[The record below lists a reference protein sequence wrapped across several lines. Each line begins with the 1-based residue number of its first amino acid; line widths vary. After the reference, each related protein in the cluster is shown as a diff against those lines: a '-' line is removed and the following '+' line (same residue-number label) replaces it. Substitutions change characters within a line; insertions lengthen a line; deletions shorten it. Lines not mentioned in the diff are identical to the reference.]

1 MVQKRKHEIK
11 MKTTIRFVYLSIIF
25 IIFSFICYGEGIND
39 YIEKGDESYKK
50 FNNVEAL
57 NYYEKAFNITP
68 NSFEVLLR
76 LVKTY
81 NAAGEEYYEYRDRT
95 EAEYYINKALELADK
110 FRNKFPDSSA
120 AYCYFAMSNGN
131 IALFKGGKEKIKY
144 AQLVEQNAEKSLSL
158 NPNAYLPYIIL
169 GIYYREIAGL
179 SWLER
184 AFANTFWGNVP
195 SGSYEE
201 SEKMLKKALSFDPD
215 MIVANFQLALTYK
228 QMDKETEEKA
238 LLKKVLILPIRDF
251 RDKFAK
257 EKANKMLA
265 GISK

>member
-1 MVQKRKHEIK
+1 MFMVKIK
-11 MKTTIRFVYLSIIF
+11 MNKRMKYITFIFFIFMPILVYGS
-25 IIFSFICYGEGIND
+25 STNE
-39 YIEKGDESYKK
+39 YIEKGDESYSK
-50 FNNVEAL
+50 FNNIEAL
-57 NYYEKAFNITP
+57 SYYEKAYSITP
-68 NSFEVLLR
+68 NNFDVLLR

-81 NAAGEEYYEYRDRT
+81 NAAGEEYYEYKKRT
-95 EAEYYINKALELADK
+95 EAEYYINKALVFSDE

-144 AQLVEQNAEKSLSL
+144 STLVEQNAQKSISM

-184 AFANTFWGNVP
+184 AFANTFLGGVP

-201 SEKMLKKALSFDPD
+201 SEKMFKKALSIDQN
-215 MIVANFQLALTYK
+215 MVVANFQLALTYK
-228 QMDKETEEKA
+228 KMNREPEEKA

-257 EKANKMLA
+257 EKANKWLN
-265 GISK
+265 GVSN